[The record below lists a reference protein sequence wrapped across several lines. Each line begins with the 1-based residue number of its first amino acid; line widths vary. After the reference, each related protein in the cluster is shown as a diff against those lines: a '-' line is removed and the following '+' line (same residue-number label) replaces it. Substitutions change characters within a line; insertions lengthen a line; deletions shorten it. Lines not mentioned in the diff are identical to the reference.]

1 MFKKMWDYCYATF
14 GVIIAILL
22 VALAVGIS
30 FAFCGLQ
37 CWICLWIF
45 GVASVFTWG
54 GVFKVWLILLT
65 WSIIKGIING
75 VSSSD

>member
-1 MFKKMWDYCYATF
+1 MLRKMWDYFYATF
-14 GVIIAILL
+14 GIIAAILF
-22 VALAVGIS
+22 VALMVGIS

-45 GVASVFTWG
+45 GVASAFTWS
-54 GVFKVWLILLT
+54 GVVKVWLILLA